1 MWAFLIVVLQ
11 IALQSRLHLGDG
23 IEPGFTPLH
32 PEVFIEEGT
41 VKPLDEPVALRAA
54 NFGFSMFDVFE
65 LKEQLIRVMVRP
77 SAELST
83 IVGENGLDLEFVLLK
98 ERDNIVVQHMN
109 SGHWHLVGVEPPPGV
124 AAVAVDHGLEVDSA
138 DSLERTD
145 HKGVYR
151 NEIPG
156 KTGMDMPFPELR
168 TRFFQH
174 PDLFFAELDLLSL
187 DFTFKSQE
195 SLVSVEQVVPAPDA
209 SDTSRT
215 DLHSLNLGHTGT
227 AVSGVIQAML
237 SDGLFHR
244 LWDPVRMGAFGS
256 RHAVQESLRSIGL
269 VVPPG
274 FIELLAAVSAELA
287 GFGNVAE
294 FFSTF

>member
-1 MWAFLIVVLQ
+1 
-11 IALQSRLHLGDG
+11 
-23 IEPGFTPLH
+23 
-32 PEVFIEEGT
+32 
-41 VKPLDEPVALRAA
+41 VKPLDEPVALRATD
-54 NFGFSMFDVFE
+54 FGCSMLDLFE
-65 LKEQLIRVMVRP
+65 LKEEPIRVMVVP
-77 SAELST
+77 PTELT
-83 IVGENGLDLEFVLLK
+83 AIVREDRLDLEFVFFK
-98 ERDNIVVQHMN
+98 ERDDIVVQHMN

-124 AAVAVDHGLEVDSA
+124 SAVAVDHGLEVDSA
-138 DSLERTD
+138 DSLERTN

-151 NEIPG
+151 KEIPG

-215 DLHSLNLGHTGT
+215 DLHSLKSWFLGHTGT

-244 LWDPVRMGAFGS
+244 LGHSVRMRTFGS
-256 RHAVQESLRSIGL
+256 WQAVQESLGAVGL
-269 VVPPG
+269 EVTPDLV
-274 FIELLAAVSAELA
+274 ELLAAVAHDLT
-287 GFGNVAE
+287 GFTDVAE
-294 FFSTF
+294 FFSEF